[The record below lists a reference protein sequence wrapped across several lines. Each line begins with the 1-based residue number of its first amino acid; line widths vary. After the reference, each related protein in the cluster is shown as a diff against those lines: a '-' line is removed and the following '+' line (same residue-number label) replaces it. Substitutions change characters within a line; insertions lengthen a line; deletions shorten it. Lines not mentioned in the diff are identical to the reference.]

1 MKGSVPNKHFWNP
14 ERSGFKDSH
23 PETTIRDGEVAKRR
37 RKASSSGSTRKLRKK
52 AASPCRPKR
61 NKARTPPTCKDCGL
75 PISFV
80 QRYSEKQKKLVWY
93 VTNTDGTDH
102 WDACSH
108 AKWIRNGG
116 VQYQNYGHT
125 IGKDHEKLYDP
136 ADTSVPWVE

>member
-1 MKGSVPNKHFWNP
+1 MMKQGTKSRVSNSETWASPEVPGGKT
-14 ERSGFKDSH
+14 SYKQ
-23 PETTIRDGEVAKRR
+23 KRR
-37 RKASSSGSTRKLRKK
+37 ASARKHRKK
-52 AASPCRPKR
+52 AASPCRPNRSKGQ
-61 NKARTPPTCKDCGL
+61 KQPVCKECGL

-108 AKWIRNGG
+108 AKWLRNGG